1 MASIVA
7 AVTNARLRAEMA
19 GRLPYDV
26 SGGYGDLSSP
36 TPSLSR
42 ITLGVRYVQ
51 YDTIKDH

>member
-51 YDTIKDH
+51 YDTIKDQ